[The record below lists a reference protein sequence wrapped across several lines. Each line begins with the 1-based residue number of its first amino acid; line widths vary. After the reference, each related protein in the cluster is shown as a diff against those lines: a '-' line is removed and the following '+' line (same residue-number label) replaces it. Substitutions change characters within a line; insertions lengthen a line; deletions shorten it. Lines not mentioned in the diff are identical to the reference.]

1 MQCSSCGMQNDGG
14 ARFCQ
19 RCGCGLVQAAVADP
33 GFGYA
38 PPGNPVAGAAPGYG
52 YAPVGNQVAAQA
64 AALPY
69 ANSGY
74 GPPPPPPAM
83 RGMGPSGAMGGTALA
98 RTSPTGNS
106 PGLAAVLSLFIVG
119 LGQLYN
125 NDFKKGAVMFCLAL
139 LGGVFTLGI
148 LWFAVAIWSAVDAHQ
163 VAKGTG
169 RAW

>member
-19 RCGCGLVQAAVADP
+19 RCGCGLVQAAVADL
-33 GFGYA
+33 GYA
-38 PPGNPVAGAAPGYG
+38 QRGNPGAAAVPDYR
-52 YAPVGNQVAAQA
+52 YVPTGNQVAAQA

-125 NDFKKGAVMFCLAL
+125 SDFKKGAVMFCLAL

-163 VAKGTG
+163 VAKGT
-169 RAW
+169 